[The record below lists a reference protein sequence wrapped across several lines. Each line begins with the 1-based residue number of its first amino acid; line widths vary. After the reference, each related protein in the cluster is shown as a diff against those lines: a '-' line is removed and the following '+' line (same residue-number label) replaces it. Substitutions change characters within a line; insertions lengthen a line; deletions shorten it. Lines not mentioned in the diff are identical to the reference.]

1 MNNETVSLIKDVC
14 FWFFVPA
21 SLLFGV
27 IYIVKKVCRAIA
39 RDIIAEE
46 KVLFEDTELKSGEKD
61 PILTKAAD
69 IKLRGAFIPNPKWN
83 KYSRS

>member
-1 MNNETVSLIKDVC
+1 MNNETLSLIKEVC

-27 IYIVKKVCRAIA
+27 IYILKKACRAIA
-39 RDIIAEE
+39 RDVIAEE
-46 KVLFEDTELKSGEKD
+46 KVLFEETELKSDEKD
-61 PILTKAAD
+61 PILKKSAD
-69 IKLRGAFIPNPKWN
+69 VKLRGAFIPNPKWS